1 MLKYVLPTLTALF
14 VGFLA
19 GYFLRDLLMSE
30 LSNHSTEFRSHHISE
45 VDNTDDNT
53 AALDATIIQHAGDFT
68 NGTGVTDKKAMPLG
82 DWTFDDIADQFTVF
96 DQLIVAYRV
105 AADSDE
111 IELKAHIKRCLGSND
126 PFYNPHLLSIFFEKY
141 TALDPLAAL
150 AFVSSEPR
158 LDAQSLVG
166 HILTSWVRA
175 DPVAAVEYFVGLN
188 NQILV
193 RAIGPRLLSDP
204 IVSRSGLS
212 KKIEQKLGP
221 RSDLLVEQARA
232 RTALPS
238 DLFEAAMLQTGNRR
252 TVQIQ
257 QALSQWASRD
267 PEAAL
272 TRIRQMQ
279 NPAER
284 QRLTRTAI
292 MIFSQVDPENA
303 LAYVRNALTED
314 TQLESMV
321 LNAMA
326 SADPESSTERIEEF
340 SRRTGDNSAIINLLS
355 NWVAKDPAKAITYAD
370 ALNDNLKV
378 DAFARIAR
386 SFVNNY
392 PTQGVDWLLALG
404 SEHKQTK
411 KSVLRSLA
419 RVDSQLAEDTVR
431 RLDDSDLRSTLINSL
446 ASFKSE
452 TSPSAALSW
461 VEQFKEANAYQ
472 QARSSILR
480 NWVRTDPQGA
490 IEELEGDLDKDNMA
504 PVVTQL
510 ASSWY
515 RRNPVDAV
523 EWLESLPVSAGQ
535 QRALSAIVGL
545 VAAKDP
551 ESAIALADQLTN
563 QQRRRDAKRSI
574 GYAWYAREPAQLDS
588 IIRRLKLTEQDAN
601 QLRRARRGNL

>member
-1 MLKYVLPTLTALF
+1 M
-14 VGFLA
+14 
-19 GYFLRDLLMSE
+19 
-30 LSNHSTEFRSHHISE
+30 
-45 VDNTDDNT
+45 
-53 AALDATIIQHAGDFT
+53 
-68 NGTGVTDKKAMPLG
+68 
-82 DWTFDDIADQFTVF
+82 
-96 DQLIVAYRV
+96 
-105 AADSDE
+105 
-111 IELKAHIKRCLGSND
+111 
-126 PFYNPHLLSIFFEKY
+126 
-141 TALDPLAAL
+141 
-150 AFVSSEPR
+150 
-158 LDAQSLVG
+158 
-166 HILTSWVRA
+166 
-175 DPVAAVEYFVGLN
+175 AAVDYFVGLN

-204 IVSRSGLS
+204 IVSQSGLS

-221 RSDLLVEQARA
+221 GSDLLVEQARA

-314 TQLESMV
+314 TRLEGMV

-326 SADPESSTERIEEF
+326 AADPESSTERIEEF

-355 NWVAKDPAKAITYAD
+355 NWVAKDPAKAITYAET
-370 ALNDNLKV
+370 LSDNLKI

-419 RVDSQLAEDTVR
+419 RIDSQLAEDTVR

-452 TSPSAALSW
+452 TSPAAALAW

-523 EWLESLPVSAGQ
+523 EWLESLPVGAGQ

-545 VAAKDP
+545 VAAEDP
-551 ESAIALADQLTN
+551 ESAIALADQITN

>member
-30 LSNHSTEFRSHHISE
+30 LTNHSTEFRGHHLSE

-53 AALDATIIQHAGDFT
+53 AALDTTIIQPAGGFS
-68 NGTGVTDKKAMPLG
+68 NGTGVTDKKAMRLS

-175 DPVAAVEYFVGLN
+175 DPVAAVDYFVGLN

-204 IVSRSGLS
+204 IVSQSGLS

-221 RSDLLVEQARA
+221 GSDLLVEQARA

-252 TVQIQ
+252 TVQLQ
-257 QALSQWASRD
+257 QALGQWASRD

-284 QRLTRTAI
+284 QRLTRTAV

-314 TQLESMV
+314 TRLEGMV

-326 SADPESSTERIEEF
+326 AADPESSTERIEEF

-355 NWVAKDPAKAITYAD
+355 NWVAKDPAKAITYAET
-370 ALNDNLKV
+370 LSDNLKI

-419 RVDSQLAEDTVR
+419 RIDSQLAEDTVR

-452 TSPSAALSW
+452 TSPAAALAW

-523 EWLESLPVSAGQ
+523 EWLESLPVGAGQ

-551 ESAIALADQLTN
+551 ESAIALADQITN

-601 QLRRARRGNL
+601 QLRLARRGNL

>member
-30 LSNHSTEFRSHHISE
+30 LSNHSTEFRGHQLSE
-45 VDNTDDNT
+45 FDNTDDNT
-53 AALDATIIQHAGDFT
+53 ATLDATIIQPAGGFP
-68 NGTGVTDKKAMPLG
+68 NGTGVTDKKAMQLG

-105 AADSDE
+105 AADSNE

-175 DPVAAVEYFVGLN
+175 DPVAAVDYFVGLN

-204 IVSRSGLS
+204 IVSQSGLS

-221 RSDLLVEQARA
+221 GSDLLVEQARA

-314 TQLESMV
+314 TRLEGMV

-326 SADPESSTERIEEF
+326 AADPESSTERIEEF

-355 NWVAKDPAKAITYAD
+355 NWVAKDPAKAITYAET
-370 ALNDNLKV
+370 LSDNLKI

-419 RVDSQLAEDTVR
+419 RIDSQLAEDTVR

-452 TSPSAALSW
+452 TSPAAALAW

-523 EWLESLPVSAGQ
+523 EWLESLPVGAGQ

-551 ESAIALADQLTN
+551 ESAIALADQITN

-601 QLRRARRGNL
+601 QLRLARRGNL

>member
-1 MLKYVLPTLTALF
+1 MLKYILPTLTALF
-14 VGFLA
+14 IGFLA
-19 GYFLRDLLMSE
+19 GYFLRDLL
-30 LSNHSTEFRSHHISE
+30 LSDHSKYSTGFREHLSDDATTDKNTE
-45 VDNTDDNT
+45 
-53 AALDATIIQHAGDFT
+53 ALDATIIGSSGLFP
-68 NGTGVTDKKAMPLG
+68 NGTRLTGEKAMRARN
-82 DWTFDDIADQFTVF
+82 WTFDDIAVQLTVF

-111 IELKAHIKRCLGSND
+111 NQLEAHIKRCLGSKD
-126 PFYNPHLLSIFFEKY
+126 PFYNPHLVAIFFEKY
-141 TALDPLAAL
+141 TAIDPLAAL
-150 AFVSSEPR
+150 AFVSREPR

-175 DPVAAVEYFVGLN
+175 DPEAAVEYFVGIN

-204 IVSRSGLS
+204 IVSRSGLTG
-212 KKIEQKLGP
+212 KIKQKLGP
-221 RSDLLVEQARA
+221 GSDLLVERARS

-238 DLFEAAMLQTGNRR
+238 DLFEAALLQTGNRR
-252 TVQIQ
+252 TVQLQ

-279 NPAER
+279 NPGER

-303 LAYVRNALTED
+303 LAYVRNTLTED
-314 TQLESMV
+314 TQLEGMV

-326 SADPESSTERIEEF
+326 AADPESSKERIEEF

-355 NWVAKDPAKAITYAD
+355 NWVAKDPTKAIAYAEM
-370 ALNDNLKV
+370 LSDNLKI

-386 SFVNNY
+386 SFVDNY
-392 PTQGVDWLLALG
+392 PSQGVDWLLALG
-404 SEHKQTK
+404 NEHKQTK
-411 KSVLRSLA
+411 KGVLRSLA
-419 RVDSQLAEDTVR
+419 RIDSQLAEDTAR

-452 TSPSAALSW
+452 TSPAAALFW
-461 VEQFKEANAYQ
+461 VEQFKEDKAYQ

-480 NWVRTDPQGA
+480 NWARTDPQGA
-490 IEELEGDLDKDNMA
+490 IEELEDDLDQDNMA
-504 PVVTQL
+504 PVITQL

-515 RRNPVDAV
+515 RRSPVDAV
-523 EWLESLPVSAGQ
+523 DWVESLPVSTGQ

-551 ESAIALADQLTN
+551 ESAIALADQITN
-563 QQRRRDAKRSI
+563 QRRRQDAKRSI
-574 GYAWYAREPAQLDS
+574 GYAWYAREPAQLDT
-588 IIRRLKLTEQDAN
+588 IIRRLKLTQQDAN
-601 QLRRARRGNL
+601 QLRSARRGNL

>member
-45 VDNTDDNT
+45 VDITDDNT

-105 AADSDE
+105 ADDSDE

-314 TQLESMV
+314 TRLEGMV

-326 SADPESSTERIEEF
+326 AADPESSTERIEEF

-355 NWVAKDPAKAITYAD
+355 NWVAKDPAKAITYAET
-370 ALNDNLKV
+370 LSDNLKI

-419 RVDSQLAEDTVR
+419 RIDSQLAEDTVR

-452 TSPSAALSW
+452 TSPAAALVW
-461 VEQFKEANAYQ
+461 IEQFKEANAYQ

-490 IEELEGDLDKDNMA
+490 IDELEDDLDKDNMA

-515 RRNPVDAV
+515 RRNPIDAV
-523 EWLESLPVSAGQ
+523 EWLESLPVGAGQ

-551 ESAIALADQLTN
+551 ESAISLADQITN

>member
-19 GYFLRDLLMSE
+19 GYFLRDLLMGDLTNNSSRIRGHLSE
-30 LSNHSTEFRSHHISE
+30 
-45 VDNTDDNT
+45 
-53 AALDATIIQHAGDFT
+53 ATIIQPAGVFQ
-68 NGTGVTDKKAMPLG
+68 NGTGVTDKKAMQLG
-82 DWTFDDIADQFTVF
+82 DWSFDDIADQFTVF

-111 IELKAHIKRCLGSND
+111 IQLEAHIKRCLGSKD
-126 PFYNPHLLSIFFEKY
+126 PFYNPHLLAIFFEKY

-150 AFVSSEPR
+150 AFVSSEPG
-158 LDAQSLVG
+158 LDAQTLVG
-166 HILTSWVRA
+166 HILTSWVRT
-175 DPVAAVEYFVGLN
+175 DPEAATEYFVSLD

-204 IVSRSGLS
+204 IVSQSGLAG
-212 KKIEQKLGP
+212 KIEQKLGP
-221 RSDLLVEQARA
+221 GSGLLVEQARA
-232 RTALPS
+232 RAALPS

-252 TVQIQ
+252 TVQLQ
-257 QALSQWASRD
+257 QALGQWASRD

-272 TRIRQMQ
+272 NRIRQMQ

-303 LAYVRNALTED
+303 LVYVRNALTED
-314 TQLESMV
+314 TQLEGMV

-326 SADPESSTERIEEF
+326 AADPESSTERIEEF
-340 SRRTGDNSAIINLLS
+340 SRRTGDNSATINLLS
-355 NWVAKDPAKAITYAD
+355 NWVAKDPAKAITYAET
-370 ALNDNLKV
+370 LSDNLKI

-404 SEHKQTK
+404 NEHNQTK
-411 KSVLRSLA
+411 KNVLRSLA
-419 RVDSQLAEDTVR
+419 RIDSQLAEDTVR

-461 VEQFKEANAYQ
+461 VEQFKEVNAYQ

-490 IEELEGDLDKDNMA
+490 IEEIEDDLDKDNMA

-523 EWLESLPVSAGQ
+523 EWVESLTVGMGQ

-551 ESAIALADQLTN
+551 ESAIALADQITN

-574 GYAWYAREPAQLDS
+574 GYAWYAREPAQLER

-601 QLRRARRGNL
+601 QLRLARRGNL

>member
-30 LSNHSTEFRSHHISE
+30 LSNHSKEFRGHHLSE
-45 VDNTDDNT
+45 VDNTNDNT
-53 AALDATIIQHAGDFT
+53 AALDTTIIQPAGGFP
-68 NGTGVTDKKAMPLG
+68 NGTGVTDKKAMQLG

-105 AADSDE
+105 AADSNE

-204 IVSRSGLS
+204 IVSQSGLS

-221 RSDLLVEQARA
+221 GSDLLVEQARA

-252 TVQIQ
+252 TIQIQ

-314 TQLESMV
+314 TRLEGMV

-326 SADPESSTERIEEF
+326 AADPESSTERIEEF

-355 NWVAKDPAKAITYAD
+355 NWVAKDPAKAITYAET
-370 ALNDNLKV
+370 LSDNLKI

-419 RVDSQLAEDTVR
+419 RIDSQLAEDTVR

-452 TSPSAALSW
+452 TSPAAALAW

-523 EWLESLPVSAGQ
+523 EWLESLPVGAGQ

-551 ESAIALADQLTN
+551 ESAIALADQITN